1 MDELVFDCCVCS
13 CCGDAYSL
21 SKGHKCK
28 RMFDSIT
35 VKHVESLPIKENDI
49 FKILGLDQEKQHK

>member
-13 CCGDAYSL
+13 FCGEAYSL

-28 RMFDSIT
+28 RMSIT
-35 VKHVESLPIKENDI
+35 VKHVESLPRKENDI